1 MAGSSL
7 PTPNLATAD
16 GPTSINAVLSRAWAR
31 CRRGPE
37 RLGKDSRWEVK
48 SVGAVSGSA
57 PTSALSQ
64 ATALHLILCFLQG
77 NPPWHQHSWR
87 SCTESPWGFGLVPVP
102 IPREPPPC
110 HSGGPIA
117 EQLGCDLERDQKE
130 ALLKKKKIQSN
141 ISAAS
146 YQYLVWNSVNTDAST
161 VLFVCTKR
169 MVIWVIQQEMNSP

>member
-1 MAGSSL
+1 MQHFPFLCIPLTPLDGTRAAWQAPLSPPPPP
-7 PTPNLATAD
+7 PTPNLATVD

-64 ATALHLILCFLQG
+64 ATSLHLILCFLQG

-102 IPREPPPC
+102 IPRDPPPC

-130 ALLKKKKIQSN
+130 ALLKKKKKIQSN
-141 ISAAS
+141 I
-146 YQYLVWNSVNTDAST
+146 
-161 VLFVCTKR
+161 
-169 MVIWVIQQEMNSP
+169 